1 MCKSQTWKI
10 KIGLI
15 FANSTLEE
23 TTWKKM
29 SSFTVK
35 KHSSE
40 KLVND
45 KNQNWLCTI
54 YTWPLST
61 LKKSSDPRKER
72 EEKTHIHT
80 ETIIL

>member
-1 MCKSQTWKI
+1 MCKSQTWRI

-15 FANSTLEE
+15 FAHSTLEE
-23 TTWKKM
+23 TTWKK

-35 KHSSE
+35 NHSSE

-54 YTWPLST
+54 YTWPLSI
-61 LKKSSDPRKER
+61 LKKSSDPGKEQV
-72 EEKTHIHT
+72 EKTHIHT